1 MNLEYNIKYIL
12 SWVYHNV
19 IQSDAMAAIVRVLL
33 LIGLVS
39 LFVYRQ
45 FVLFILLCIVILTG
59 ELFLVNETNLSSFS
73 TPEHQPNRVVR
84 DELTTGVP
92 IYDIHGGSAREGFSL
107 KIIKGDDSGKDH
119 RRYNKF
125 IEQDS
130 RDFTDKYFKSKQCS
144 IGNSAGGI
152 TMFGS
157 NELIG
162 SRTMNLSSIYD
173 FKGKWVSNTT
183 DDNNNGGNINS
194 KRYIYFKDCVYD
206 PIQRYNFRTFKKE
219 LYTNINYNIINI
231 ENCLKR
237 FNVKILF
244 DTRSEIGAGFS
255 TRLTKLQDQV
265 VKSKNPVNNI
275 MPSFEYKSV
284 IAGITSEDKF
294 SNIMDLNRGNNSDN
308 LSESTYSALMKRTN
322 NKPTTSLKQ
331 REIDIYGKVYGYRK
345 QLNDIFKLM
354 RDQAKDDS
362 ANINQINISEKI
374 VQELRTILSYLA
386 IVMRTKSIVE
396 FEEQNGYY
404 NTIQTAV
411 TGGTLRLTPLKPTT
425 NIETITADNNI
436 FGVPLLDDTFNTND
450 EKRYLYGIT
459 FYFDEDK
466 SISVS

>member
-1 MNLEYNIKYIL
+1 MNIEYNIKYIL
-12 SWVYHNV
+12 SWLYHNV
-19 IQSDAMAAIVRVLL
+19 ICSNATASIVRVLL

-45 FVLFILLCIVILTG
+45 FILFILLCIVILTG
-59 ELFLVNETNLSSFS
+59 ELFLVNDTNWSSFS
-73 TPEHQPNRVVR
+73 TPEYHQNRDVR

-144 IGNSAGGI
+144 IGTGAGGI
-152 TMFGS
+152 TMFGD
-157 NELIG
+157 NKWIG
-162 SRTMNLSSIYD
+162 ERILQINGIYD

-183 DDNNNGGNINS
+183 NNHDINA

-219 LYTNINYNIINI
+219 LYNNINDNIINI

-237 FNVKILF
+237 FNVNILF

-255 TRLTKLQDQV
+255 TRLTKIQDQV
-265 VKSKNPVNNI
+265 VESNNSVDNSKS
-275 MPSFEYKSV
+275 SFEYKSV
-284 IAGITSEDKF
+284 IAGRTSDDKF
-294 SNIMDLNRGNNSDN
+294 SNIMELNRGKYSDN

-322 NKPTTSLKQ
+322 SKPTTSLKQ

-345 QLNDIFKLM
+345 RLNDILKLM

-362 ANINQINISEKI
+362 ANINRINISEEI

-386 IVMRTKSIVE
+386 IVMRTKFIVE

-404 NTIQTAV
+404 NTIQEAV
-411 TGGTLRLTPLKPTT
+411 TGGTLKLKPLTSPT
-425 NIETITADNNI
+425 NKETITGDNNI
-436 FGVPLLDDTFNTND
+436 FGTPLLDDTFNTND